1 MMDTLNSSK
10 RQERRPE
17 SLFSLYPEQ
26 DEWDMLERRS
36 IAELP
41 VELQGHRIHVKC
53 LELSLA
59 LQDIEPV
66 FASMALYDAREK
78 RKVSENFYFDMNS
91 DTVKRMLGSH
101 LGPADIS
108 TQARACVFD
117 VTTSP
122 GDLFLVVKLEK
133 VLQGDLSEAIEP
145 YIKEERNVEKVR
157 SAAAD
162 ACKRLGQY
170 RMPFCWTAIELAKIV
185 RGIPLSQ
192 ESGSDVDSTGSN
204 SLDRKTSQASF
215 DQLRKME
222 KTGSLT
228 RRGSLD
234 RKDKRASWAVSEPDL
249 TASLDSFPPVTLT
262 VSSFF
267 KQEGD
272 KLKDEDLYKH
282 LQDLKKPSPKLKQL
296 KSIKGSLKL
305 DICVAQDTVKH
316 CLTPE
321 LARLKPY
328 HDPNARPSK
337 EVLNFS
343 TRKRDSGLDNP
354 HYQFR
359 NLLYVSPKELNFTNR
374 GGERARN
381 LAVKVQLMGGEGP
394 NHALPCIF
402 GKSSCPEYTTEAL
415 TAVTYHNKYPDFYEE
430 VSEEK
435 ESIRT

>member
-1 MMDTLNSSK
+1 
-10 RQERRPE
+10 
-17 SLFSLYPEQ
+17 
-26 DEWDMLERRS
+26 
-36 IAELP
+36 
-41 VELQGHRIHVKC
+41 
-53 LELSLA
+53 
-59 LQDIEPV
+59 
-66 FASMALYDAREK
+66 
-78 RKVSENFYFDMNS
+78 
-91 DTVKRMLGSH
+91 
-101 LGPADIS
+101 
-108 TQARACVFD
+108 
-117 VTTSP
+117 
-122 GDLFLVVKLEK
+122 
-133 VLQGDLSEAIEP
+133 
-145 YIKEERNVEKVR
+145 
-157 SAAAD
+157 
-162 ACKRLGQY
+162 
-170 RMPFCWTAIELAKIV
+170 MPFCWTAIELAKIV

-215 DQLRKME
+215 DQLRKLE

-337 EVLNFS
+337 EVLNLS
-343 TRKRDSGLDNP
+343 SRKRDSGLENP

-359 NLLYVSPKELNFTNR
+359 NLLYVSPKDLNFTNR

-430 VSEEK
+430 VRGRNIWQGPIKIRCQNSIQLHIYLISASEICK
-435 ESIRT
+435 GLGVGD